1 MLCATTELAEDLVEG
16 PEFRSRKVEMQFV
29 KMMIGNRVLDERY
42 TRMLLARAD
51 LGLWDVIALDKVQK
65 GKPLTDEE
73 FKSLK
78 SKKLV
83 EGRRQ
88 NLFVSAEIAA
98 ITDNKESYIRN
109 RAFDRD
115 YYQEL
120 VIAYLK
126 KYGEATRSRTR
137 RRRLGCHRG

>member
-1 MLCATTELAEDLVEG
+1 M
-16 PEFRSRKVEMQFV
+16 
-29 KMMIGNRVLDERY
+29 
-42 TRMLLARAD
+42 
-51 LGLWDVIALDKVQK
+51 QK
-65 GKPLTDEE
+65 GKPLADEE

-88 NLFVSAEIAA
+88 NLFVTAEIAA

-126 KYGEATRSRTR
+126 KYGEATRSQIDRLLEDKLSDSLDKQQKKYFVTNLLQEMKRQRRIQPSGTTR
-137 RRRLGCHRG
+137 WVKWKMSVFSPGEKSDENC